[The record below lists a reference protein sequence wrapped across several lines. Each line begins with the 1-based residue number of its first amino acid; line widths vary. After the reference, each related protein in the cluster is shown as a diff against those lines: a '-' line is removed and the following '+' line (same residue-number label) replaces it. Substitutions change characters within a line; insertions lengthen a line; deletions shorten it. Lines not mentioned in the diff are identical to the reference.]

1 MKKQTPNL
9 LLNEYSARGILDT
22 LYAPKV
28 QQALFEAITNEI
40 RQSVKTNKKEA
51 IICNLPQVELSVTL
65 PKSSFITTLKSA
77 IEFYLKI
84 EDYHKCTQ
92 INNLIQ
98 ELENGRAIKT

>member
-9 LLNEYSARGILDT
+9 LINEYSARGILDT

-28 QQALFEAITNEI
+28 QQALFEAIVDEI
-40 RQSVKTNKKEA
+40 KQSIKTDKKEA

-65 PKSSFITTLKSA
+65 PKSSFVATLKSA
-77 IEFYLKI
+77 IEFYLKM
-84 EDYHKCTQ
+84 EDYHKCTL

-98 ELENGRAIKT
+98 ELENGRKVKT

>member
-22 LYAPKV
+22 LYSPKV
-28 QQALFEAITNEI
+28 QQALFEAVINEI